1 MLERRPGAA
10 DVTHITLS
18 VLCLGLLIGA
28 TFWVL
33 SPFLVPILW
42 ATIVTVTAWPSFLRL
57 EQLLGRRRGLAVAL
71 ITVLVLLAVF
81 VPVAAAV
88 VTIIRNAQNI
98 TTELKSLQSIA
109 LPAPPGWV
117 ESIPLVGD
125 RLARQWRA
133 FDALGPEERAAAV
146 SPFLQDALQWFI
158 ARAGSVGAMLL
169 QFLLTTIISAVLFAQ
184 GEDVRDGILLFS
196 KRLAGQ
202 QGYDAAILAGKAIRG
217 VVLGVA
223 GTALLQ
229 TTIGGLGLLITGV
242 PVAAFLTAVTLILC
256 LAQLGP
262 LLVLVPAVV
271 WLYWSGRTGAAVL
284 LAIIAIVAGA
294 IDNVVRPLLIK
305 RGVDLPL
312 VLIFAGVIGGL
323 VAFGIIGLFVGPV
336 VLAVARTL
344 LWAWMDDKA
353 VPHDDAI

>member
-1 MLERRPGAA
+1 MTERRPA
-10 DVTHITLS
+10 DVTHTKLS
-18 VLCLGLLIGA
+18 VLFLGLLIGS

-57 EQLLGRRRGLAVAL
+57 ETALGRRRGLAVAT
-71 ITVLVLLAVF
+71 ITILVLLAVF
-81 VPVAAAV
+81 VPVTAAV

-98 TTELKSLQSIA
+98 TGELKSLQSIA
-109 LPAPPGWV
+109 LPAPPSWIENV
-117 ESIPLVGD
+117 PLVGE
-125 RLARQWRA
+125 RIVLRWRA
-133 FDALGPEERAAAV
+133 FDALGPDERAAAV

-158 ARAGSVGAMLL
+158 SKAGSVGAMLL
-169 QFLLTTIISAVLFAQ
+169 QFLLTTIIAAVLFAQ
-184 GEDVRDGILLFS
+184 GEDVRDGILQFS
-196 KRLAGQ
+196 KRLAGR
-202 QGYDAAILAGKAIRG
+202 QGYDVAILAAKAIRG

-229 TTIGGLGLLITGV
+229 TMIAGLGLLVTGV
-242 PVAAFLTAVTLILC
+242 PFAAFLTAVTLILC

-262 LLVLVPAVV
+262 LLVLVPAIV
-271 WLYWSGRTGAAVL
+271 WLYWSGQTGAAIVL
-284 LAIIAIVAGA
+284 VVAALVSGT

-344 LWAWMDDKA
+344 LHAWMA
-353 VPHDDAI
+353 EGDASRARDAAL